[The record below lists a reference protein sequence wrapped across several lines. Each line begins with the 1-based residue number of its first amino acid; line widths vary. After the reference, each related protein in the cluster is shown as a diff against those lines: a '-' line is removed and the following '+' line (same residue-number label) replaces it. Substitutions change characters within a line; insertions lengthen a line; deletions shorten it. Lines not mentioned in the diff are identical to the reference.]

1 VNRARNRALLLGAIA
16 AAPFAGWGIAW
27 AYHAHRV
34 AFWTFTGITV
44 AVAFCAW
51 LVIRLTSEG
60 RHGGKG
66 TSRDEETAALF
77 ASMNRPAEVASEP
90 PAEYLSAPVTA
101 LPGWAVQDGDA
112 PPIAGLPVVHH
123 DEFAPPP
130 SRYDGHA
137 SGPGGYLTP
146 LPAMALAAVVTL
158 GGLIGK
164 TLAGAAQQ
172 LEDEDDA
179 EAEMGQLRDEV
190 QRLKDERDFPHS
202 ASPALWASGEFKS
215 LLSDTFVGGIPV
227 VLDEHG
233 LVKAAWAEVSE
244 ES

>member
-1 VNRARNRALLLGAIA
+1 VNRARNRALFLGAIA

-34 AFWTFTGITV
+34 AFWVSTGIAAAL
-44 AVAFCAW
+44 AVFVW

-66 TSRDEETAALF
+66 TSRDEETEALW
-77 ASMNRPAEVASEP
+77 ATMERPAEVASEP
-90 PAEYLSAPVTA
+90 PAEFLSAPVTA

-112 PPIAGLPVVHH
+112 PIAGLPVVHH

-137 SGPGGYLTP
+137 STPGGFLTP
-146 LPAMALAAVVTL
+146 SLAPALAAVVTL
-158 GGLIGK
+158 RGLIGK
-164 TLAGAAQQ
+164 ALAGTHQQ
-172 LEDEDDA
+172 LEDEDGTED
-179 EAEMGQLRDEV
+179 EVGQLRDEV
-190 QRLKDERDFPHS
+190 QRLKDERDFPEL
-202 ASPALWASGEFKS
+202 AGPALWRSGEFKH

-233 LVKAAWAEVSE
+233 LVKAAWAEAE
-244 ES
+244 EAS